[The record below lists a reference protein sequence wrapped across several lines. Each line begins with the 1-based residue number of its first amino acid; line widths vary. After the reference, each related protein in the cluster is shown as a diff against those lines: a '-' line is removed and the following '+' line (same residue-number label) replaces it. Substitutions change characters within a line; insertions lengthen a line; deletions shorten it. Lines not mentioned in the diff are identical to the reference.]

1 MKEYDEMREAVVAEY
16 GAPVS
21 SALVDKA
28 LKEAYSS
35 LGEMPKPQPRPSAA
49 WASPRQPALRAYAF
63 WLG

>member
-21 SALVDKA
+21 SALVDRA

-35 LGEMPKPQPRPSAA
+35 LGEMPKPQPRH
-49 WASPRQPALRAYAF
+49 
-63 WLG
+63 